1 MPQKHLRYLIT
12 FACYGSHIHGE
23 ERGSVDRNHNRHG
36 GPAYTFDV
44 VRLANERSR
53 MRDMPYLLD
62 HANRTFVLE
71 SIKEVRSQ
79 RDWPLIAAHV
89 RTNHVHTV
97 AESEV
102 HPDKIMNTFKA
113 YASRRLNAV
122 EGCKAE
128 QALGTQTTSST

>member
-1 MPQKHLRYLIT
+1 
-12 FACYGSHIHGE
+12 
-23 ERGSVDRNHNRHG
+23 
-36 GPAYTFDV
+36 
-44 VRLANERSR
+44 
-53 MRDMPYLLD
+53 MPYLLD

-122 EGCKAE
+122 EGCKADRRRW
-128 QALGTQTTSST
+128 AHHGSTKWLWKDDSVRDAFGM